1 MNSVRGIRTPHGT
14 CCGRRAKGED
24 FAPESPRRGTRMDL
38 TVTRPQYEAV
48 RGAKHLPDVLKQARE
63 RAKPCGKAYG
73 LQLTYEEATALNELC
88 AWNVHTDAGGYAT
101 PRPPVFDELR

>member
-24 FAPESPRRGTRMDL
+24 FAPESPRQGTRMDL

-48 RGAKHLPDVLKQARE
+48 RGPKHLPDVLKQALD
-63 RAKPCGKAYG
+63 RATPPGQAYV
-73 LQLTYEEATALNELC
+73 LRRTNEEATALNELS
-88 AWNVHTDAGGYAT
+88 AWNGHTQARENVARDSG
-101 PRPPVFDELR
+101 RFH

>member
-24 FAPESPRRGTRMDL
+24 FAPESPRQGSRMDL

-48 RGAKHLPDVLKQARE
+48 RGAKHLADVLKQALD
-63 RAKPCGKAYG
+63 RATPSGQAYG
-73 LQLTYEEATALNELC
+73 LRLTYEEATAPNELC
-88 AWNVHTDAGGYAT
+88 SWYVDTDAAGT
-101 PRPPVFDELR
+101 VTSESCV

>member
-24 FAPESPRRGTRMDL
+24 FAPESPRQGTRMDL

-48 RGAKHLPDVLKQARE
+48 RGAKHLPDVLKQALD
-63 RAKPCGKAYG
+63 RATPSGQAYV
-73 LQLTYEEATALNELC
+73 LRLTYEEATALNELC
-88 AWNVHTDAGGYAT
+88 AWNVHKIGRASC
-101 PRPPVFDELR
+101 RERV